1 MRRLIRSALNTGAA
15 FVGLGL
21 LTAPALSAQSFT
33 TNDPVLRDLWR
44 LGMEQSQVYTLAQA
58 LTDSVGP
65 RLTASPGQDAAHD
78 WAVRTYASMGI
89 DARSEQYG
97 TYLGWRRG
105 ISHVDLMAPRERALE
120 GMMLAWS
127 GDTDGRPVEGE
138 VVVMP
143 LFRNSGEVER
153 WLNTVA
159 GKFVAIS
166 YAEPTCRADDQ
177 WREYSRPGDFEA
189 MNQTR
194 QAERSAWNQA
204 RQAAG
209 PGQADIHEKLEAA
222 GALGIMESRWS
233 NVSGTNKVFRAY
245 TQNIPAMDIS
255 CEDYGLLFRL
265 AANGQA
271 PRIRVSADSE
281 FLGEVPVFNT
291 VATIPGS
298 ELPNEYIVLSAHFDS
313 WDGGSGATDNA
324 TGTVT
329 MMEAMRLLKQAY
341 PNPRRTIIA
350 GHWSG
355 EEQGLNGSRSFAMD
369 HPEIIEGLQVLLNQ
383 DNGTGRVQNIS
394 MQGLQNAGASFA
406 KWLAQVP
413 SEISGDIDLQIPGSP
428 GSGGSDYAAFICY
441 GAPAFSLSSLSW
453 GYGAY
458 TWHTQRDTFDK
469 IVIGEVSNNATLTAM
484 LAYLASEDPDRVSRE
499 QRPVLPGRN
508 GQPGEWPTCRD
519 GTRSYGN

>member
-1 MRRLIRSALNTGAA
+1 MKRLSQTARFAA
-15 FVGLGL
+15 AG
-21 LTAPALSAQSFT
+21 LTAALIAATSASAQSFT
-33 TNDPVLRDLWR
+33 NNDPVLRNIWR
-44 LGMEQSQVYTLAQA
+44 MGMEQSQVYRLAQA

-65 RLTASPGQDAAHD
+65 RLTGSPGQDAGHD

-89 DARSEQYG
+89 EARSEQYG

-105 ISHVDLMAPRERALE
+105 ISHVDLIAPRERALE

-127 GDTDGRPVEGE
+127 GGTGGRPVEAE

-143 LFRNSGEVER
+143 LFQNSAEVDR
-153 WLNTVA
+153 WLGTVA

-166 YAEPTCRADDQ
+166 YAEPTCRTDDQ
-177 WREYSRPGDFEA
+177 WREYSRSGDFEA
-189 MNQTR
+189 MNEIR
-194 QAERSAWNQA
+194 QAERQAWNQA
-204 RQAAG
+204 RQIAG
-209 PGQADIHEKLEAA
+209 PGQRDIHEKLEAA
-222 GALGIMESRWS
+222 GAAGIMEMRWS
-233 NVSGTNKVFRAY
+233 NVPGTNKVFRAY
-245 TQNIPAMDIS
+245 TQSIPAMDVS

-271 PRIRVSADSE
+271 PRLRVTADAE

-291 VATIPGS
+291 IATIPGS

-329 MMEAMRLLKQAY
+329 MMEAMRLLRQAY

-369 HPEIIEGLQVLLNQ
+369 HPEIVEGLQVLLNQ

-394 MQGLQNAGASFA
+394 MQGLQNAGSSFA
-406 KWLAQVP
+406 RWLAQVP

-469 IVIGEVSNNATLTAM
+469 IVIGEVANNATLTAM
-484 LAYLASEDPDRVSRE
+484 LAYLASEDPERVSRE
-499 QRPVLPGRN
+499 QRSVLPGRG
-508 GQPGEWPTCRD
+508 GQPGAWPTCRD